1 MPARTNIKE
10 LPSMHRMPNSVTSTD
25 LKRLRAARIKV
36 ARLVIADRAYAPIFA
51 RLDREI
57 KMLEAEDDL
66 LARASAIAAD
76 QSAAA

>member
-1 MPARTNIKE
+1 
-10 LPSMHRMPNSVTSTD
+10 MPNSVTSTD
-25 LKRLRAARIKV
+25 LKRLRAAQAKIAK
-36 ARLVIADRAYAPIFA
+36 LVIADHVYAPIFA

-66 LARASAIAAD
+66 LAHARAIAAH